1 MNKIRK
7 EIISSATSSV
17 EESQPGTIKQ
27 RYRFRPDFIGFSGH
41 FPGNP
46 ILPAFVQI
54 LTALTLTE
62 IYKGR
67 PLKAASVEKAKFR
80 IPLQPNQEIEV
91 ACCQLTVGKLTGC
104 DARLTVSEGLA
115 ASFRISFFG
124 EEDSQ

>member
-17 EESQPGTIKQ
+17 EETQPGTIKQ

-80 IPLQPNQEIEV
+80 IPLQPDQEIEV
-91 ACCQLTVGKLTGC
+91 ACRQLPAGKLTGC

-115 ASFRISFFG
+115 ASFRISFFVK
-124 EEDSQ
+124 EDSQ